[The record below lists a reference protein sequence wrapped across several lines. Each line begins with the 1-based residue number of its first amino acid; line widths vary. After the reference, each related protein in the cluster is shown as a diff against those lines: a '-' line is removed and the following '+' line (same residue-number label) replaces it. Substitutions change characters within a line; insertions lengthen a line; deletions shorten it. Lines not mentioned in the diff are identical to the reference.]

1 METESEK
8 NYENMQVFKEQY
20 YYLACVKD
28 ALSCSV
34 PSNINFCNN
43 LLERKALTG
52 LNDVWV
58 KK

>member
-28 ALSCSV
+28 ALSYSV

-52 LNDVWV
+52 LNDV
-58 KK
+58 